1 MNPNFKHIVKKL
13 TLGSHKGGTP
23 FPALG
28 SEDST
33 KKKKKKSRE
42 QAYKDRDMNLY
53 GDLSPSEFKVESDRQ
68 NAGGAVPKE
77 KMKGSNSKKSGKD
90 FTKTFLDMAQPA
102 SDKIAKRQRQSQIKG
117 KLSEI
122 ASNVKKEIADEKNK
136 AEFDNKTIK
145 DHRADKKS
153 TRDKFRGSGKTDADK
168 LEKIRS
174 LGESKRGI
182 RNIKENKK
190 VAKLAARK
198 GISEDDARKLRSE
211 RKQKGRDFWR
221 NFASQ
226 VTRGVNV
233 AGKGN
238 FDANKSNTDF
248 RKEATRKA
256 QEERSKSPEKIE
268 KETGEQL
275 QYDSYINKFGYATDH
290 DNKNIQNAG
299 FKQGSFSPKDYIPE
313 WNTNKSPEQEYFDNW
328 KASSP
333 YNKLDGEE
341 DSTPQT
347 AMNKIYK
354 QKRGY

>member
-13 TLGSHKGGTP
+13 KLGSHKGGSP
-23 FPALG
+23 FPKTDWDKLY
-28 SEDST
+28 
-33 KKKKKKSRE
+33 KK
-42 QAYKDRDMNLY
+42 RDMNLY
-53 GDLSPSEFKVESDRQ
+53 GDLSLSEFKAESERQ
-68 NAGGAVPKE
+68 LAGGKVPKE
-77 KMKGSNSKKSGKD
+77 KMKGSASKNSGKD
-90 FTKTFLDMAQPA
+90 WTKTFLDMNQPA
-102 SDKIAKRQRQSQIKG
+102 SDKIAKRQRQSQIKE

-122 ASNVKKEIADEKNK
+122 ASKVKKE

-145 DHRADKKS
+145 DHRADKKA
-153 TRDKFRGSGKTDADK
+153 TRKKFRGSGKTHADK

-226 VTRGVNV
+226 LTHGVNV

-238 FDANKSNTDF
+238 FDANQKDTDF
-248 RKEATRKA
+248 RKEAMRKA
-256 QEERSKSPEKIE
+256 QEERKKSPEEID
-268 KETGEQL
+268 KETGQSL
-275 QYDSYINKFGYATDH
+275 QFDSYVNKLNLATDN

-299 FKQGSFSPKDYIPE
+299 FGQGSFSPKDYIPE
-313 WNTNKSPEQEYFDNW
+313 WDTNKSPEHQYFDNW
-328 KASSP
+328 KKQDSLL
-333 YNKLDGEE
+333 NKLSENEG

-354 QKRGY
+354 QKRGL